1 MRILGISAFY
11 HDSAA
16 ALVEDGYIIAAAQEE
31 RFTRK
36 KQDARYPENAIRYC
50 LEEGALCLDELDYIV
65 FYEKPFLKFE
75 RLLETYLAFAPRGFA
90 SFRMALP
97 LWLKEKLFQ
106 KDLLGK
112 RLKAR
117 APGFDWHRKLL
128 FAEHHRSHAAS
139 AFDPHNRRCRR
150 MGHHECG
157 DRPKSRH

>member
-16 ALVEDGYIIAAAQEE
+16 ALVEDGHIIAAAQEE

-50 LEEGALCLDELDYIV
+50 LEEGALSLDELDYIV

-75 RLLETYLAFAPRGFA
+75 RLLETHLAFAPRGFA

-97 LWLKEKLFQ
+97 LWLKGNFFRRTCLASGSRRGRRASTGRRVS
-106 KDLLGK
+106 LLY
-112 RLKAR
+112 
-117 APGFDWHRKLL
+117 
-128 FAEHHRSHAAS
+128 
-139 AFDPHNRRCRR
+139 
-150 MGHHECG
+150 
-157 DRPKSRH
+157 

>member
-16 ALVEDGYIIAAAQEE
+16 ALVADGHIVAAAQEE

-50 LEEGALCLDELDYIV
+50 LDEGGVGLDDIDHVV
-65 FYEKPFLKFE
+65 FYEKPFIKFE
-75 RLLETYLAFAPRGFA
+75 RLLETYLAYAPKGFS

-106 KDLLGK
+106 KNLVGK
-112 RLKAR
+112 RLKER
-117 APGFDWHRKLL
+117 APEFDWQNRLL
-128 FAEHHRSHAAS
+128 FA
-139 AFDPHNRRCRR
+139 
-150 MGHHECG
+150 
-157 DRPKSRH
+157 